1 MVWIYTLISVSIVS
15 LISLVGV
22 FTLSIDR
29 DKLYKYLIYLVSLS
43 AGTLMGDAFIHLI
56 PEAYEDS
63 KSNVSVSLYILSGI
77 LVFFVL
83 EKVIHW
89 RHCHE
94 EPCEKHPH
102 PFSYIILFGDS
113 LHNFVDGMVIGAS
126 YLVSIPIGIATTIA
140 VVFHE
145 IPQEIGDFASLIY
158 GGFSRRK
165 ALFLNFL
172 TALTAVLGALL
183 ILAFNFKT
191 DGVEGFLIPFAA
203 GGFIYIA
210 GTDLIPELHKQN
222 GAKKGVFQVLAF
234 LVGIGLML
242 GILLME

>member
-1 MVWIYTLISVSIVS
+1 MIWIYTLVSVFIIS
-15 LISLVGV
+15 LISILGV
-22 FTLSIDR
+22 FALSLDQK
-29 DKLYKYLIYLVSLS
+29 KLYKILIYLVSLS

-56 PEAYEDS
+56 PEAYENS
-63 KSNVSVSLYILSGI
+63 TGSVLVSLYILSGI
-77 LVFFVL
+77 FVFFVL

-126 YLVSIPIGIATTIA
+126 YLVSVPVGIATTVA

-158 GGFSRRK
+158 GGFSRKK
-165 ALFLNFL
+165 ALILNFL

-183 ILAFNFKT
+183 ILSFDLK
-191 DGVEGFLIPFAA
+191 VEGLESFLIPFAA

-222 GAKKGVFQVLAF
+222 GAKKGVLQIVAF

-242 GILLME
+242 GVLFFE

>member
-1 MVWIYTLISVSIVS
+1 
-15 LISLVGV
+15 
-22 FTLSIDR
+22 
-29 DKLYKYLIYLVSLS
+29 
-43 AGTLMGDAFIHLI
+43 MGDAFIHLI
-56 PEAYEDS
+56 PGAYE
-63 KSNVSVSLYILSGI
+63 KSSSSTVVSLYILLGI

-102 PFSYIILFGDS
+102 PFSYIILMGDS

-126 YLVSIPIGIATTIA
+126 YLVSIPVGIATTVA

-158 GGFSRRK
+158 GGFSRKK
-165 ALFLNFL
+165 ALILNFL
-172 TALTAVLGALL
+172 SALMAVFGALL
-183 ILAFNFKT
+183 ILSFDLKI
-191 DGVEGFLIPFAA
+191 DGLEEFLIPFAA

-210 GTDLIPELHKQN
+210 GTDLIPELHKHN
-222 GAKKGVFQVLAF
+222 EAKKGVFQVLAF
-234 LVGIGLML
+234 LLGIGLML
-242 GILLME
+242 GMLLVE

>member
-1 MVWIYTLISVSIVS
+1 MIWIYAITSVLIVS

-22 FTLSIDR
+22 FALSIDHN
-29 DKLYKYLIYLVSLS
+29 KLYKYLIYLVSLS

-56 PEAYEDS
+56 PEAYENS
-63 KSNVSVSLYILSGI
+63 ENSVLVSLYILFGI

-94 EPCEKHPH
+94 EPCEAHPH
-102 PFSYIILFGDS
+102 PFSYIILLGDS

-126 YLVSIPIGIATTIA
+126 YLVSVPVGVATTVA
-140 VVFHE
+140 VIFHE

-158 GGFSRRK
+158 GGFSRKK

-172 TALTAVLGALL
+172 SALTAVFGALL
-183 ILAFNFKT
+183 ILSFDLKI
-191 DGVEGFLIPFAA
+191 DGLEKFLIPFAA

-210 GTDLIPELHKQN
+210 GTDLIPELHKHN
-222 GAKKGVFQVLAF
+222 EVKKGIIQVLAF
-234 LVGIGLML
+234 LVGIGMML
-242 GILLME
+242 GILLVE